1 MIEAMRRIA
10 LYGLGL
16 LLASVLAL
24 TYATTSRAKAGGPL
38 RHTCSVT
45 DRGFIDTAKTNMAAV
60 ELWGQQ
66 YVDGEAAAGEVAAE
80 SARAAKIVGATAP
93 TDPSLSQTRKL
104 LVAMFTE
111 YRKAMEQ
118 HAKNRDAGDH
128 IFHAYALANFAHDVL
143 AKAEPALAS
152 RGCGVAPLL

>member
-45 DRGFIDTAKTNMAAV
+45 DRAFIDRVQA
-60 ELWGQQ
+60 L
-66 YVDGEAAAGEVAAE
+66 DEAE
-80 SARAAKIVGATAP
+80 
-93 TDPSLSQTRKL
+93 
-104 LVAMFTE
+104 
-111 YRKAMEQ
+111 
-118 HAKNRDAGDH
+118 
-128 IFHAYALANFAHDVL
+128 
-143 AKAEPALAS
+143 LAS
-152 RGCGVAPLL
+152 GRIKPTHMIAAMTKQPVSATKMHRNLSPKFCVRRTRRWI

>member
-45 DRGFIDTAKTNMAAV
+45 DRAFIDTAKTNMAAV

-66 YVDGEAAAGEVAAE
+66 YVDGEAAPGEVGAE
-80 SARAAKIVGATAP
+80 SGRAAKIVGATAP

-118 HAKNRDAGDH
+118 HAKHRDAGDH

>member
-1 MIEAMRRIA
+1 MMGAMRRIA

-24 TYATTSRAKAGGPL
+24 TYATTSRAKAGGPV

-45 DRGFIDTAKTNMAAV
+45 DRAFIETAETNMTAV

-66 YVDGEAAAGEVAAE
+66 YVDGEAAPGEVGAE
-80 SARAAKIVGATAP
+80 SGRAAKIVGATAP
-93 TDPSLSQTRKL
+93 TDPSLAQTRKL

-111 YRKAMEQ
+111 YRDAMEQ
-118 HAKNRDAGDH
+118 HAKHRKAGDH
-128 IFHAYALANFAHDVL
+128 IFHAYGLANFAHDVL
-143 AKAEPALAS
+143 ARAEPALGR
-152 RGCGVAPLL
+152 RGCDVSPLL